1 MKSTMGRLLIAFAL
15 FSLIVS
21 IGTCTF
27 TNHAKPPELHPESD
41 SIASLWIKEKQQLQ
55 VQYHKQIEKLQSGK
69 DSLRKIAIE
78 KKKALLQHRN
88 QAALLEDQL
97 KSFITNA
104 DSGYVLSD
112 SIKPLS
118 DKYFAAQAES
128 DSACDSTISTLEQI
142 VANRDSSILLFQKSE
157 TNMRDLQREQEL
169 RNQILTEELNT
180 AYKSQKKKIIQNKF
194 LAGGLIFIS
203 GLTTTLLINQSLKK

>member
-1 MKSTMGRLLIAFAL
+1 MKTTFGRLLIAFAL
-15 FSLIVS
+15 FALIVS

-41 SIASLWIKEKQQLQ
+41 SIASIWKNEKVQLQ
-55 VQYHKQIEKLQSGK
+55 VQYHRQIAKLQSGK
-69 DSLRKIAIE
+69 DSLQGVVTE
-78 KKKALLQHRN
+78 KKKILSAYRSQT
-88 QAALLEDQL
+88 ALLEDQL
-97 KSFITNA
+97 KSFIANA

-128 DSACDSTISTLEQI
+128 DSTCDSTISTLEQI

-157 TNMRDLQREQEL
+157 TNVRDLQREQEL
-169 RNQILTEELNT
+169 RNQLLTEELNT

-203 GLTTTLLINQSLKK
+203 GFTTTLLIKQTLK